1 MTYFWYFLGY
11 GFLGYLL
18 EKLFAA
24 LTATR
29 STACGRAF
37 CSRPSARV
45 RILQCAPC
53 SRWARIA
60 SAALGARA
68 ALQHHR
74 NDGGIR
80 RSSFLRRRAR
90 RALLGLQRDKNGRQR
105 PYLSAVLA
113 RVGRARCARR
123 APRAARAGGSR
134 RWHSVHRDEHRAALP
149 RHRRAVEHRRA
160 ARWGDID
167 LLARAA
173 CGGNTGRYRKKRGLC
188 PRFSFNRYAARSTP
202 TDRRRPA
209 RGSPRSISRGAGR
222 DRSFSSASRTP
233 ARRKLS

>member
-1 MTYFWYFLGY
+1 MVSRFSILCNAAAAHFSGSSGQTAVQEVNGRDGVFLV
-11 GFLGYLL
+11 FSRLR
-18 EKLFAA
+18 LFG
-24 LTATR
+24 L
-29 STACGRAF
+29 
-37 CSRPSARV
+37 SARKALRGSHARGAPRAEGLSARARLPRV
-45 RILQCAPC
+45 RSCNV
-53 SRWARIA
+53 RRARA
-60 SAALGARA
+60 GRGSHRPALGARA

-160 ARWGDID
+160 AA
-167 LLARAA
+167 L
-173 CGGNTGRYRKKRGLC
+173 GRH
-188 PRFSFNRYAARSTP
+188 
-202 TDRRRPA
+202 
-209 RGSPRSISRGAGR
+209 
-222 DRSFSSASRTP
+222 
-233 ARRKLS
+233 